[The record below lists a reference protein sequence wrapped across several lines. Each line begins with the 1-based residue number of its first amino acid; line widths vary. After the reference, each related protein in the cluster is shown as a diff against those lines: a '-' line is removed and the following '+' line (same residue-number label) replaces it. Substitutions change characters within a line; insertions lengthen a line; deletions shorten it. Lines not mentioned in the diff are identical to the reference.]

1 MKRKDATE
9 KVKNIDKKTGGV
21 IICSTN
27 YYCVI
32 LNI

>member
-9 KVKNIDKKTGGV
+9 KVKNIDKKTGCV
-21 IICSTN
+21 IIRVIN